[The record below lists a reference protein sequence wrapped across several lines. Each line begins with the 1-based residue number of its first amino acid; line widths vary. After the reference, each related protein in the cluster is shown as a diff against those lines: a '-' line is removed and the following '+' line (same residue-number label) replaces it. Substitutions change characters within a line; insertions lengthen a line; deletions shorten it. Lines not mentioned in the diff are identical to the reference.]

1 MIYLMRI
8 QGVCAVCGEAFVP
21 DGSGCGYCCNCGWYN
36 DPMNEQN
43 PDEVIPQNLIRL
55 NRAKKLY
62 SENKPFLPDIY
73 DFVSAFMFYG
83 EMQFK
88 LRGKYYGVVKGD
100 NGDDKDILM
109 DWFEIDGETVQLF
122 HGINDFIENAKV
134 GDERLKDIWDET
146 YEVNWLQ

>member
-1 MIYLMRI
+1 MVKTKL
-8 QGVCAVCGEAFVP
+8 CAVCGEEFVP

-36 DPMNEQN
+36 DPMNEQD

-88 LRGKYYGVVKGD
+88 LCGKYYGVVKGD

>member
-8 QGVCAVCGEAFVP
+8 QGFCAVCGKAFEA
-21 DGSGCGYCCNCGWYN
+21 DELGQGRCGNCKWVN
-36 DPMNEQN
+36 DAMSEQN
-43 PDEVIPQNLIRL
+43 PDRVGLPNLIPL
-55 NRAKKLY
+55 NKAKKLY

-73 DFVSAFMFYG
+73 DFVDGLSIYG

-88 LRGKYYGVVKGD
+88 LRGKYYGVIRD
-100 NGDDKDILM
+100 NGDDEDMLI

-134 GDERLKDIWDET
+134 GDERLKDTWDET

>member
-1 MIYLMRI
+1 MVKTKL
-8 QGVCAVCGEAFVP
+8 CAVCGEAFVP

-43 PDEVIPQNLIRL
+43 PDEVIPRNLIRL

-88 LRGKYYGVVKGD
+88 LRGKYYGVVKGN

-134 GDERLKDIWDET
+134 DNERLKDIWDET
-146 YEVNWLQ
+146 YERNWLQ